1 LPRLL
6 PSIVLTLSAATLV
19 GVGVFWFASDV
30 DEARAD
36 LVGEPITTTTTA
48 VAPVVEVVPPPVPE
62 PAPTVPPPGVPTRIL
77 IPALGIDDPVIPVG
91 LEEDGAMEVP
101 PAELAGWYRYG
112 TAPGSDR
119 GSAVIAAHVDHE
131 DQPGVF
137 LELARLEVDSEVTVI
152 DDAGVASSYR
162 VIERWQVDKDL
173 LPVDELFRSGGDPV
187 LTLITC
193 GGAFDR
199 SARSYD
205 DNIVVRAVPI

>member
-1 LPRLL
+1 MPRLF
-6 PSIVLTLSAATLV
+6 PSIVLALSAATLV
-19 GVGVFWFASDV
+19 TVGVIWFGSGG

-36 LVGEPITTTTTA
+36 LVGQPVTTTTTA
-48 VAPVVEVVPPPVPE
+48 APASTEIVPPSPPGTE
-62 PAPTVPPPGVPTRIL
+62 PSAPAPGVPTRIV
-77 IPALGIDDPVIPVG
+77 IPALGIDDAVIPVG
-91 LEEDGAMEVP
+91 LEDDGAMEVP
-101 PAELAGWYRYG
+101 PAELAGWYRHG

-131 DQPGVF
+131 DRPGVF

-152 DDAGVASSYR
+152 DDAGVPTTYR

-173 LPVDELFRSGGDPV
+173 LPIDELFRRDGEPV

-205 DNIVVRAVPI
+205 DNIVVRALPV